1 MADAANYILDEG
13 LTLWSI
19 TQTGQHPTLQNS
31 RLVLDLKAGSTREDA
46 EELATPLD
54 KLVTG
59 YRLRF
64 DE

>member
-1 MADAANYILDEG
+1 MADAANYVFDEG

-19 TQTGQHPTLQNS
+19 TQTGQHPKLQNS

-46 EELATPLD
+46 EELATLLD